1 MNSKKKKVLIVLAV
15 IAIIFIAAI
24 ISQTRIFKPSFGS
37 RVARLTVKL
46 YLAPAFTSK
55 DFVHNVRNRLENIS
69 KLALLPPGTKVE
81 EVSIGNMKADWI
93 SANGVDPKGKK
104 AILYIH
110 GGGFLAGSRNTHR
123 EMVAR
128 ISKASGLPVLVPE
141 YRLAPE
147 NKFPAAL
154 DDCLAAYRW
163 LLKQGYQPRNIAIGG
178 DSAGGCL
185 TLMTLISLRDAGTGL
200 PGAAFLLSPLTD
212 AVNYDGETIQTK
224 AGIDPWFDPKDIPK
238 HLGLFSDN
246 FKIMSPLLS
255 PVRMNLGETIQTKA
269 GIDPWFDPKD
279 IPKHLGLFSDNFKI
293 MSPLLS
299 PVRMNLA
306 GLPPI
311 LIHVGT
317 DEILLSDST
326 RLAERAKKAGVDTT
340 IHVWD
345 GMWHVF
351 QSFAVI
357 IPEARDAIDEIGEFL
372 KKRI

>member
-255 PVRMNLGETIQTKA
+255 PVRMNL
-269 GIDPWFDPKD
+269 
-279 IPKHLGLFSDNFKI
+279 
-293 MSPLLS
+293 
-299 PVRMNLA
+299 A